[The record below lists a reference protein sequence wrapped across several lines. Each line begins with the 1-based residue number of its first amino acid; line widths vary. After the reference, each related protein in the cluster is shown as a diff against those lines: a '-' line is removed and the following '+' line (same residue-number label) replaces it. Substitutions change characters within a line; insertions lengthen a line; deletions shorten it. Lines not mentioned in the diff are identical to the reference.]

1 MKNLSLASD
10 RQRNF
15 VAGGIVVAI
24 IGTFFPAIRAPFMSA
39 SLAQSSYGFG
49 ILALLI
55 FAFACIF
62 FQPEI
67 IKIIKNKFDKSIDS
81 NTLSWAAVIL
91 LGFTFIWVVGIIQK
105 IYATAPVSMFSGFFH
120 IGSLIGIG
128 IYVVLLA
135 TIFSLASLF
144 FFEKVDSSIKTAQ
157 RKIQANTENSNSE
170 NSPEKTLMK
179 ILTQILNKSYA

>member
-1 MKNLSLASD
+1 MKNLSLTSD

-24 IGTFFPAIRAPFMSA
+24 IGTFFPAIRASFMSA
-39 SLAQSSYGFG
+39 SLAQSPYGFG

-55 FAFACIF
+55 FAFACTF

-67 IKIIKNKFDKSIDS
+67 IKIIKNKFDKDIDS
-81 NTLSWAAVIL
+81 NILGWVTATL
-91 LGFTFIWVVGIIQK
+91 LGITFFWVVGIIRE
-105 IYATAPVSMFSGFFH
+105 ISSTMSVFSGLFN
-120 IGSLIGIG
+120 IGNLIGIG

-157 RKIQANTENSNSE
+157 QKIQENTKNNNSE
-170 NSPEKTLMK
+170 NSPEKNSDENSNT
-179 ILTQILNKSYA
+179 NS

>member
-1 MKNLSLASD
+1 MKNLSLTSD

-15 VAGGIVVAI
+15 VAGGIVIAI
-24 IGTFFPAIRAPFMSA
+24 IGTFFPAIRASFMSA

-91 LGFTFIWVVGIIQK
+91 LGFTFIWVVGIIRE
-105 IYATAPVSMFSGFFH
+105 IYATATVSMFSGFFH

-157 RKIQANTENSNSE
+157 RKIQENTKNNDSE
-170 NSPEKTLMK
+170 NSPEKNSDENSNT
-179 ILTQILNKSYA
+179 NS

>member
-1 MKNLSLASD
+1 MTQISLRKKIIYFLFCNMKNLSLASD

-24 IGTFFPAIRAPFMSA
+24 IGTFFPAIRASFMSA
-39 SLAQSSYGFG
+39 SLAQSPYGFG

-91 LGFTFIWVVGIIQK
+91 LGFTFIWVVGIIRE
-105 IYATAPVSMFSGFFH
+105 IYATVSMFSGFFH

-144 FFEKVDSSIKTAQ
+144 FFEKVDSSIKTVQ
-157 RKIQANTENSNSE
+157 RKIQETTKNNNSE
-170 NSPEKTLMK
+170 N
-179 ILTQILNKSYA
+179 

>member
-15 VAGGIVVAI
+15 VAGGIIIAT
-24 IGTFFPAIRAPFMSA
+24 IGTFLPAVHSAFVSA
-39 SLAQSSYGFG
+39 SLAQSPYGFW
-49 ILALLI
+49 ILILLI
-55 FAFACIF
+55 LAFACTF

-67 IKIIKNKFDKSIDS
+67 IKIIKNKFDKDIDS
-81 NTLSWAAVIL
+81 NILGWTTAAL
-91 LGFTFIWVVGIIQK
+91 LGFTFIWVVGIIRE
-105 IYATAPVSMFSGFFH
+105 ISSTMSVFSGLFN
-120 IGSLIGIG
+120 IGNLIGIG

-157 RKIQANTENSNSE
+157 RKIQENTKNNNSE
-170 NSPEKTLMK
+170 NSPEKNSDENSNT
-179 ILTQILNKSYA
+179 NS

>member
-24 IGTFFPAIRAPFMSA
+24 IGTFFPAIRASFMSA
-39 SLAQSSYGFG
+39 SLAQSPYGFG

-91 LGFTFIWVVGIIQK
+91 LGFTFIWVVGIIRET
-105 IYATAPVSMFSGFFH
+105 YATVSMFSGFFH

-144 FFEKVDSSIKTAQ
+144 CFEKVDSSIKTVQ
-157 RKIQANTENSNSE
+157 QKIQENTKNNNSE
-170 NSPEKTLMK
+170 NSPEKNSDENSNT
-179 ILTQILNKSYA
+179 NS

>member
-1 MKNLSLASD
+1 MKNLSLTSD

-24 IGTFFPAIRAPFMSA
+24 IGTFFPAIRASFMSA
-39 SLAQSSYGFG
+39 SLAQSPYGFG

-81 NTLSWAAVIL
+81 DRNRDLCSAFGDDFFAR
-91 LGFTFIWVVGIIQK
+91 K
-105 IYATAPVSMFSGFFH
+105 PV
-120 IGSLIGIG
+120 
-128 IYVVLLA
+128 
-135 TIFSLASLF
+135 LF
-144 FFEKVDSSIKTAQ
+144 
-157 RKIQANTENSNSE
+157 
-170 NSPEKTLMK
+170 
-179 ILTQILNKSYA
+179 